1 MIDKGICDK
10 IFNWTPIIYEC
21 ECDKSCDVEEYL
33 DYKKYKCRKKLA
45 HKLVEKCNEN
55 NEKKLHPR
63 ELHLN
68 KMMYNLT
75 LNDYENICSPC
86 TVYIVFFVE
95 FFIIGVSISGAFA
108 FFYWHLKRKYI
119 EKTIYWMQLS
129 WTYKWEQLSV
139 LIL

>member
-1 MIDKGICDK
+1 MEYWCECKELIDKVICDK
-10 IFNWTPIIYEC
+10 IFNWNPINYEC

-33 DYKKYKCRKKLA
+33 DYKKYKCRKKLV
-45 HKLVEKCNEN
+45 HKLVEKCNKN
-55 NEKKLHPR
+55 NDEKKLHPR

-68 KMMYNLT
+68 KIMYNST

-108 FFYWHLKRKYI
+108 FFYC
-119 EKTIYWMQLS
+119 T
-129 WTYKWEQLSV
+129 
-139 LIL
+139 